1 MTRNHLTYMLF
12 GGAVLFG
19 ALVLFDVPLQSA
31 ALVAILL
38 ACPVMMLFMMGGHG
52 GHGAGDEERRPVAG
66 RDGEAGG
73 GTSQDAHRH

>member
-31 ALVAILL
+31 LLVAILL

-52 GHGAGDEERRPVAG
+52 HGAGHEERRPVAD
-66 RDGEAGG
+66 RDGETGG
-73 GTSQDAHRH
+73 GTSHDAHRH